1 VGESFNRL
9 EIAADAVNAEVLINL
24 PKLKTHSQMLLT
36 LGVKNLFGCIVGF
49 RKPEWHLR
57 AGVDRKRF
65 AQLLVEIYRC
75 LQPPLNILDGILAME
90 GDGPGLSGTPRELGV
105 LIGSDDALALD
116 TAVCKMLGLNPERLL
131 TLLVAREMDLGGA
144 ATEMQGALPEV
155 RDFKLPEIT
164 PLVFGPRPLH
174 GVLRRHLVQRPVCE
188 APRCKICGECVKY
201 CPVKAISRQR
211 KGVAFDYDQCIRC
224 YCCVEV
230 CPHGALRAEEPRL
243 GRWLRKLMQYRLA
256 AV

>member
-1 VGESFNRL
+1 
-9 EIAADAVNAEVLINL
+9 
-24 PKLKTHSQMLLT
+24 
-36 LGVKNLFGCIVGF
+36 
-49 RKPEWHLR
+49 
-57 AGVDRKRF
+57 
-65 AQLLVEIYRC
+65 
-75 LQPPLNILDGILAME
+75 
-90 GDGPGLSGTPRELGV
+90 
-105 LIGSDDALALD
+105 
-116 TAVCKMLGLNPERLL
+116 MLGLNPERLL

-144 ATEMQGALPEV
+144 ATEMQGEIPEV

-211 KGVAFDYDQCIRC
+211 QGVAFDYDQCIRC

-243 GRWLRKLMQYRLA
+243 GRWLRKLMQHQPA